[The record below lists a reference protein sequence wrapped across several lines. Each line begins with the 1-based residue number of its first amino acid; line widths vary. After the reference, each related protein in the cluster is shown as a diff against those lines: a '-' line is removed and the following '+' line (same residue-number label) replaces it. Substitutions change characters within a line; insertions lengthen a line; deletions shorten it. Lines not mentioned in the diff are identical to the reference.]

1 MENNLVAHE
10 SYTIRQVS
18 SVEELGEAL
27 AVLGAQFTPPISRG
41 DRRVDDLVRHYPQD
55 RSLMLIAEKEG
66 RIIGGA
72 LGFGSTLRIIALEP
86 SARGKGLG
94 RRLLQTFEVA
104 AMRLGVST
112 ISLGADE
119 AKGFYLRRGY
129 HGKSMMSK
137 NLPAQSRVQ
146 EVRLKRLESSIGE
159 LEAGQVIRTDD
170 TGHVP
175 PL

>member
-1 MENNLVAHE
+1 MQNNSVAQE
-10 SYTIRQVS
+10 RYTIRQVS
-18 SVEELGEAL
+18 SAEELGEAL
-27 AVLGAQFTPPISRG
+27 AVLGAQFSPPIPRG
-41 DRRVDDLVRHYPQD
+41 DRRLDDLVHRYPQD
-55 RSLMLIAEKEG
+55 HSLMLVVEREG

-104 AMRLGVST
+104 AMRLGVCT

-119 AKGFYLRRGY
+119 ARGFYLRMGY

-137 NLPAQSRVQ
+137 DLPAPSRAQ
-146 EVRLKRLESSIGE
+146 EVRLKRLESSIGD
-159 LEAGQVIRTDD
+159 LEVGQIVKTDD
-170 TGHVP
+170 TGRVP